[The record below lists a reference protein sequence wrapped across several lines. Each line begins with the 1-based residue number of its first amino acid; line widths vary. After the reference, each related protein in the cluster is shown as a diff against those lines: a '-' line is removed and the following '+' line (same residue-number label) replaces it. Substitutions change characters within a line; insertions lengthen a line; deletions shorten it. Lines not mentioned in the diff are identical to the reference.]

1 MTARLVRLLVV
12 ALLLAAVAPLG
23 LAPAPA
29 FAAEYTME
37 TVARYVV
44 EPDARHALV
53 SVEVTF
59 TNTTPDPAGQFSLFP
74 AVELAIHDTATDVA
88 ATDDKGDLS
97 VAAATRDEVN
107 VATVTLREPLRF
119 EEAATFT
126 LTYTLPDGPTAQLR
140 IRPSIVVLPIWSFGT
155 SGTVSVELP
164 ADYTVRA
171 DGDPLTARRA
181 GEASILESG
190 AIGDP
195 TKWLALISADRET
208 SYETL
213 EGTAELA
220 SGSLA
225 IEVRAFADDVAW
237 GEAARDLLVR
247 ALPLLERWIGIGDT
261 PAGPIVVIESP
272 PNSAAEAPPSIEPEI
287 RVGFDEPPFTLL
299 HQAAH
304 LWINDSLLADRW
316 SREGLASYMAGTV
329 AAELEVAEPYDPIK
343 RRDEQAASA
352 VPLVIWQDTALDG
365 YGYPASWAFFRELKG
380 EVGTAPITEAL
391 SRIASGRGGYDERLT
406 TAEGVDPEAAGT
418 RQLLDQL
425 ELTSGADLAPRFV
438 AAVLGTSAQPE
449 IDARAAARTA
459 YAALEAQAGEWGTSA
474 PVRAAM
480 EDWRFGEAGDEI
492 AAASSWL
499 VDRDALLAD
508 IDAAGLSVPTRLR
521 DRYEQSGGGTE
532 AQDELEAERTVV
544 EAYRSGV
551 DAASAE
557 RSLLARIGLAGGT
570 APDES
575 LATAND
581 LFGEGDL
588 RGASD
593 AITAA
598 RERLD
603 SADTAGLL
611 RLLSAVA
618 AIALIVGVVIVL
630 LRRRPNGRE
639 PA

>member
-1 MTARLVRLLVV
+1 MTARVGRLII
-12 ALLLAAVAPLG
+12 ASLLLAALAPLG
-23 LAPAPA
+23 LRPAPA
-29 FAAEYTME
+29 LGAEYTME
-37 TVARYVV
+37 TAARYVI
-44 EPDARHALV
+44 EPEARRALV

-59 TNTTPDPAGQFSLFP
+59 TNTTPDPEGQFSLFP
-74 AVELAIHDTATDVA
+74 AVELAIHDTAADVA
-88 ATDDKGDLS
+88 ATDDEGDLG
-97 VAAATRDEVN
+97 VAAEKRDDVN

-126 LTYTLPDGPTAQLR
+126 LTYTLPDGPGPQLR
-140 IRPSIVVLPIWSFGT
+140 IRPSIVVMPVWSFGT

-164 ADYTVRA
+164 AAYTVRA
-171 DGDPLTARRA
+171 DGDPLTARRS

-195 TKWLALISADRET
+195 TQWLALISADRET

-213 EGTAELA
+213 QGSADLA

-247 ALPLLERWIGIGDT
+247 ALPLLEQRIGIGDT
-261 PAGPIVVIESP
+261 PAGPLVVIESP
-272 PNSAAEAPPSIEPEI
+272 PSGAAEAPPSLEPEI

-304 LWINDSLLADRW
+304 LWIDESLLADRW
-316 SREGLASYMAGTV
+316 SREGLASFVAGVV
-329 AAELEVAEPYDPIK
+329 AAELEIAAPYDPVK
-343 RRDEQAASA
+343 RRDEQAAAA
-352 VPLVIWQDTALDG
+352 VPLATWRDTALDG
-365 YGYPASWAFFRELKG
+365 YGYPASWAFFSELSA
-380 EVGTAPITEAL
+380 EVGTAPITAAL
-391 SRIASGRGGYDERLT
+391 ARIAAGRSAYEERVT
-406 TAEGVDPEAAGT
+406 TAEAVDPEPAGT

-425 ELTSGADLAPRFV
+425 ELTSGARLAPRFV
-438 AAVLGTSAQPE
+438 AAVLGVAAQPE

-459 YAALEAQAGEWGTSA
+459 YAALDVAAGEWGTSA

-480 EDWRFGEAGDEI
+480 EEWRFGEARDEI
-492 AAASSWL
+492 AAATAWL
-499 VDRDALLAD
+499 ADRDALLAD
-508 IDAAGLSVPTRLR
+508 IDAAGLSVPSRLR
-521 DRYEQSGGGTE
+521 DRYEQSGGGSE
-532 AQDELEAERTVV
+532 AQDELDAERAVV
-544 EAYRSGV
+544 EAYRSAI

-557 RSLLARIGLAGGT
+557 RSLLGRIGLAGGI

-593 AITAA
+593 AIAAA

-611 RLLSAVA
+611 RLLSALVA
-618 AIALIVGVVIVL
+618 VALIIGLVIVL
-630 LRRRPNGRE
+630 VRRRRGGRE
-639 PA
+639 AA

>member
-1 MTARLVRLLVV
+1 MTARLLRLIT
-12 ALLLAAVAPLG
+12 ASLLLATMAPFG
-23 LAPAPA
+23 LRPAPA
-29 FAAEYTME
+29 LGAEYTME
-37 TVARYVV
+37 TAARYVV
-44 EPDARHALV
+44 EPDARRALV

-74 AVELAIHDTATDVA
+74 AVELAIHDTAADVA
-88 ATDDKGDLS
+88 ATDEEGDLT
-97 VAAATRDEVN
+97 VATAKRDDVN
-107 VATVTLREPLRF
+107 VATVTLRDPLRF

-126 LTYTLPDGPTAQLR
+126 LTYTLPDGPSPQLR
-140 IRPSIVVLPIWSFGT
+140 IRPSIVVMPVWSFGT

-164 ADYTVRA
+164 AAYTVRA
-171 DGDPLTARRA
+171 DGDPLTARRS
-181 GEASILESG
+181 GDASILESG

-195 TKWLALISADRET
+195 TQWLALISADRET

-213 EGTAELA
+213 EATADLA

-247 ALPLLERWIGIGDT
+247 ALPLLEQRIGIGDT
-261 PAGPIVVIESP
+261 PAGPLVVIESP
-272 PNSAAEAPPSIEPEI
+272 PSAAAEAPPSLEPEI

-304 LWINDSLLADRW
+304 LWIDESLLADRW
-316 SREGLASYMAGTV
+316 SREGLASYVAGAV
-329 AAELEVAEPYDPIK
+329 AAELEVALPYDPLK
-343 RRDEQAASA
+343 RRDELAAA
-352 VPLVIWQDTALDG
+352 AMPLATWQDTALDG
-365 YGYPASWAFFRELKG
+365 YGYPASWAFFSELSA
-380 EVGTAPITEAL
+380 EVGPEPITAAL
-391 SRIASGRGGYDERLT
+391 ARIAAGRSAYDDRIT
-406 TAEGVDPEAAGT
+406 TSEAVEPDPAGT

-438 AAVLGTSAQPE
+438 AAVLGAAAQPE

-459 YAALEAQAGEWGTSA
+459 YAELDAAAGEWGTSA

-480 EDWRFGEAGDEI
+480 EDWRFGEARDEI
-492 AAASSWL
+492 AAATAWL
-499 VDRDALLAD
+499 ARRDTLLAD
-508 IDAAGLSVPTRLR
+508 IDAAGLSVPSRLR
-521 DRYEQSGGGTE
+521 DRYEQSGGGSE
-532 AQDELEAERTVV
+532 AQDELEAERAVV
-544 EAYRSGV
+544 EAYRSAI

-581 LFGEGDL
+581 LFGGGDL

-593 AITAA
+593 AIAAA

-611 RLLSAVA
+611 RLLSAVVVV
-618 AIALIVGVVIVL
+618 ALIVGLVIVL
-630 LRRRPNGRE
+630 VRRRRGGRE
-639 PA
+639 AA

>member
-1 MTARLVRLLVV
+1 MTARLVRLVV
-12 ALLLAAVAPLG
+12 ASLLLAAMAPLG
-23 LAPAPA
+23 LGPAPA
-29 FAAEYTME
+29 LGAEYTMQ
-37 TVARYVV
+37 TAARYVV
-44 EPDARHALV
+44 EPDARRALV

-74 AVELAIHDTATDVA
+74 AVELAIHDTATEVA
-88 ATDDKGDLS
+88 ASDDEGDLG
-97 VAAATRDEVN
+97 VDVATRDDVN
-107 VATVTLREPLRF
+107 VATVTLRDPLRF

-126 LTYTLPDGPTAQLR
+126 LTYTLPDGPDPQLR
-140 IRPSIVVLPIWSFGT
+140 IRPSIVVLPVWSFGT

-164 ADYTVRA
+164 AAYTVRA

-181 GEASILESG
+181 GDASILESG

-195 TKWLALISADRET
+195 TQWLALISADRET

-213 EGTAELA
+213 RATADLA

-247 ALPLLERWIGIGDT
+247 ALPVLERWIGIGDT
-261 PAGPIVVIESP
+261 PQGPLVVIESP
-272 PNSAAEAPPSIEPEI
+272 PNGAAEAPPSIEPEI

-304 LWINDSLLADRW
+304 LWINDALLADRW

-329 AAELEVAEPYDPIK
+329 AKELEVAAPYDPIK
-343 RRDEQAASA
+343 RRDEQAAVA
-352 VPLVIWQDTALDG
+352 VPLATWQDTAADG
-365 YGYPASWAFFRELKG
+365 FGYPASWAFFSELAAD
-380 EVGTAPITEAL
+380 VGTAPITEAL
-391 SRIASGRGGYDERLT
+391 SRIASGRGAYDDRLT
-406 TAEGVDPEAAGT
+406 TVEAADPEPAGT

-438 AAVLGTSAQPE
+438 AAVLGTGAQPE

-459 YAALEAQAGEWGTSA
+459 YAALAAKAGEWGTSA

-492 AAASSWL
+492 SAASSWL
-499 VDRDALLAD
+499 ADRDALLAD
-508 IDAAGLSVPTRLR
+508 IDAAGLSVPSRLR
-521 DRYEQSGGGTE
+521 DRYEQSGGGSE
-532 AQDELEAERTVV
+532 AQDELEAERAVV
-544 EAYRSGV
+544 EAYRSAI

-557 RSLLARIGLAGGT
+557 RSFLGRVGLAGGT

-593 AITAA
+593 AIAAA

-611 RLLSAVA
+611 RLLSALA

-630 LRRRPNGRE
+630 LRRRPRGRE
-639 PA
+639 RT